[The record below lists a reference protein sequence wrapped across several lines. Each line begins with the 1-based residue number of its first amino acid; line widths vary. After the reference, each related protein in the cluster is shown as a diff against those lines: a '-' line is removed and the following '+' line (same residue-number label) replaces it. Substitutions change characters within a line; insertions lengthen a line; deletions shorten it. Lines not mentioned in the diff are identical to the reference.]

1 MLISSRRFLTATA
14 ATPFLLRRSLS
25 TRFYRAFR
33 HYSRLLRDSDAS
45 EVAPPEQKE
54 LEELKLGNETTGDRF
69 VSQTVLLV
77 MFLAPLFCQNNG
89 GYLSHILLWEGHR
102 KVKLKL
108 KITCC

>member
-25 TRFYRAFR
+25 SRFYRAFR

-45 EVAPPEQKE
+45 EVAPLEQKE

-69 VSQTVLLV
+69 VSQTVLV
-77 MFLAPLFCQNNG
+77 MFLAPLFLFKKMGDICHCFG
-89 GYLSHILLWEGHR
+89 RVTE
-102 KVKLKL
+102 K
-108 KITCC
+108 

>member
-14 ATPFLLRRSLS
+14 APFLLRRSLS

-45 EVAPPEQKE
+45 EVTPPEQKE

-77 MFLAPLFCQNNG
+77 MFLAPLF
-89 GYLSHILLWEGHR
+89 LL
-102 KVKLKL
+102 K
-108 KITCC
+108 